1 MVSRSRSMEKRRYPV
16 RQTPSIPKADMV
28 FGVQSVMETLRSGKE
43 IERLLIQKDQVF
55 PELQKLAVELQIP
68 LAKVPIEKLNRITRK
83 NHQGVICFV
92 SPIRYVPVHNVLT
105 QVFEEGQ
112 TPLFLMLDRVTDVRN
127 FGAIA
132 RTAECA
138 GAQALLVPFKGG
150 AQVNSDAMKT
160 SSGAL
165 NYLPVS
171 REGSIL
177 DTLHYLRDSGLQVV
191 ACTEKGEDNLYDID
205 FTVPTVV
212 IMGSEEDGI
221 SEQLLKLSDHKVRI
235 PLLGQVESLNVSAA
249 TAVVMYEAVRQRQKK

>member
-1 MVSRSRSMEKRRYPV
+1 MEKRRYPV

>member
-16 RQTPSIPKADMV
+16 RKTPSIPKSDMV
-28 FGVQSVMETLRSGKE
+28 FGIQSVLETLRSGKE
-43 IERLLIQKDQVF
+43 IERLLIQKDLSF
-55 PELQKLAVELQIP
+55 PEIQQLAIELQAP
-68 LAKVPIEKLNRITRK
+68 LSKVPIEKLNRLTRK
-83 NHQGVICFV
+83 NHQGVVCFI
-92 SPIRYVPVHNVLT
+92 SPVRYVSAHNVLT
-105 QVFEEGQ
+105 QVFEDGK
-112 TPLFLMLDRVTDVRN
+112 TPLFLMLDRITDVRN

-150 AQVNSDAMKT
+150 SQINADAMKT

-191 ACTEKGEDNLYDID
+191 ACTEKSNGSLYDVD
-205 FTVPTVV
+205 FTIPTVI

-221 SEQLLKLSDHKVRI
+221 SEQLLRLSDHKVRI
-235 PLLGQVESLNVSAA
+235 PLQGQVESLNVSVA
-249 TAVVMYEAVRQRQKK
+249 TAIVLYEAVRQRSQS

>member
-1 MVSRSRSMEKRRYPV
+1 MEKRRYPV
-16 RQTPSIPKADMV
+16 RKTPSIPKADMV

-43 IERLLIQKDQVF
+43 IERLLIQKDQLM
-55 PELQKLAVELQIP
+55 PDLQKVAVELQVP

-105 QVFEEGQ
+105 QVFEEGK

-165 NYLPVS
+165 NFLPVS

-191 ACTEKGEDNLYDID
+191 ACTEKGEDNLYDVD

>member
-1 MVSRSRSMEKRRYPV
+1 MEKRRYPV
-16 RQTPSIPKADMV
+16 RKTPSIPKADMV

-43 IERLLIQKDQVF
+43 IERLLIQKDQLM
-55 PELQKLAVELQIP
+55 PDLQKLAVELQVP

-105 QVFEEGQ
+105 QVFEEGK

-191 ACTEKGEDNLYDID
+191 ACTEKGEDNLYDVD
-205 FTVPTVV
+205 FTVPTVI

-249 TAVVMYEAVRQRQKK
+249 TAVIMYEAVRQRKTT

>member
-1 MVSRSRSMEKRRYPV
+1 MEKRRYPV

-177 DTLHYLRDSGLQVV
+177 DTLQYLRDSGLQVV
-191 ACTEKGEDNLYDID
+191 ACTEKGEDNLYDVD

>member
-1 MVSRSRSMEKRRYPV
+1 MEKRRYPV
-16 RQTPSIPKADMV
+16 RKTPSIPKADMV

-43 IERLLIQKDQVF
+43 IERLLIQKDQLM
-55 PELQKLAVELQIP
+55 PDLQKLAVELQVP

-105 QVFEEGQ
+105 QVFEEGK

-165 NYLPVS
+165 NFLPVS

-191 ACTEKGEDNLYDID
+191 ACTEKGEDNLYDVD